1 MARVAIRT
9 ALAVAILLLA
19 GSIAAVLIFRSGWF
33 HERLRERIISEIET
47 STGGRVEMG
56 DFSFNWEHLTATIAP
71 LILHGTEPAGDPPL
85 LTVKSVT
92 LGLRV
97 VSMLERKVD
106 LASLYVEQP
115 VVQVVF
121 YPNGRT
127 NLPSPRIRN
136 PRNWAEDVLNF
147 GVGRYEIADGVL
159 DYSDRVIPLN
169 FHGEDLSLKMT
180 RGPLRGPGKGGYRG
194 ELAFRRSR
202 VMTAGFGPLDVDVAG
217 AFSFDQSSIDILRL
231 RVSTKDS
238 RADLT
243 GVLTNVRSPRG
254 TLKVKSTISIREAA
268 AIFQMPGGPLVGA
281 GKAAVEGQLAIG
293 FRAPSDFTFAGRVNA
308 QGLAYTLRGVKIED
322 ATLRAMVSVT
332 ADRLALSHVTMTA
345 IGATVTGSAELLHRR
360 DFHFDGN
367 FEGLTLAEA
376 AKFAGDRPLPWDGTL
391 SGSLDVDAALGQP
404 DARAHALMAIAP
416 IPGAPRIEGQ
426 VDAVFTQVSGDA
438 AAGDQAVASIHL
450 SGAHVATAAT
460 RMDVS
465 GTINGTLNLRVH
477 STNLDDLLPALA
489 WFDPAP
495 EQKATK
501 ALPVKLNRGSADFEG
516 TLSGAM
522 LPELSASPATRPVTN
537 DARLRGQLNVTS
549 ATVEGHAFDRFSASI
564 DATRREIQ
572 LTGATITRGNTQIE
586 GAGSITASQGSL
598 DSNTFSSAAIS
609 AQLRVRNAQ
618 LSEAAAE
625 FGNPWMV
632 STAVSGTAGATV
644 RLSGSMEQPEAEI
657 AVQIENPAAFGERF
671 DRLRADIR
679 TSPTSVEVSAGDADA
694 YGGKLRFQGSY
705 QHRMSAGKA
714 DWKNGTLRF
723 DVAAQGVAAAGID
736 RIAKL
741 GQNAGINAVINGGT
755 KIEGKATG
763 TARLVNNELTL
774 DSIDGNATARGL
786 IWNQQPLSDVVL
798 NAETRGGE
806 VAVHG
811 SGKIRDVNI
820 DAQGS
825 WKLAGDYPGS
835 ATLRFSRATVAT
847 LHDVFMAGGPLA
859 DTVLPFEGFIDGAR
873 ANISVA
879 LRKASDFR
887 AELTIDQVQLDP
899 RPAQTLRLGAQA
911 PDIAV
916 KNSKP
921 VTVDISSKE
930 ARIRS
935 ADFTARDT
943 TLEVTGAMP
952 IEASS
957 GAALNV
963 RGSVNLIVLQLLN
976 PDLAARGNATVQVSV
991 RGSLKDPQ
999 VNGRL
1004 ELKNASL
1011 YLSDLPNGVDNA
1023 NGAVIFDRNRATI
1036 EKLTAETGG
1045 GKITFTGFIGFGS
1058 TLVYRLQAVADK
1070 VRVRYPEDV
1079 STTFNATLALNG
1091 TSDASTV
1098 SGVVTMTRASF
1109 TPRADFA
1116 QVLAQAGRPVSAPVA
1131 ASDYVRGMQFDVRI
1145 ESGPNFE
1152 FQTSLARN
1160 LEAAIDLRLR
1170 GTPLRP
1176 VLLGSVSVNDGEVEM
1191 FGNRYTVNRGDI
1203 RFSNPVRVDPIFDM
1217 DLETKARSVT
1227 VNIAISG
1234 TMQKLNV
1241 NYSSDPPMQP
1251 REIIALL
1258 AVGRTP
1264 LETSGL
1270 NSTPSTASST
1280 SMNEAG
1286 ASLIG
1291 QAISAQLSSRLQRFF
1306 GSSRVKIDPSLSGVE
1321 YLPQARLTVEQQVSN
1336 EITLTYITNLN
1347 RTEEQIVEIEW
1358 DFSRK
1363 WSFVAT
1369 REASGLF
1376 GIDFTYRK
1384 RFK

>member
-1 MARVAIRT
+1 
-9 ALAVAILLLA
+9 
-19 GSIAAVLIFRSGWF
+19 
-33 HERLRERIISEIET
+33 
-47 STGGRVEMG
+47 
-56 DFSFNWEHLTATIAP
+56 
-71 LILHGTEPAGDPPL
+71 
-85 LTVKSVT
+85 
-92 LGLRV
+92 
-97 VSMLERKVD
+97 
-106 LASLYVEQP
+106 
-115 VVQVVF
+115 
-121 YPNGRT
+121 
-127 NLPSPRIRN
+127 
-136 PRNWAEDVLNF
+136 
-147 GVGRYEIADGVL
+147 
-159 DYSDRVIPLN
+159 
-169 FHGEDLSLKMT
+169 
-180 RGPLRGPGKGGYRG
+180 
-194 ELAFRRSR
+194 
-202 VMTAGFGPLDVDVAG
+202 
-217 AFSFDQSSIDILRL
+217 
-231 RVSTKDS
+231 
-238 RADLT
+238 
-243 GVLTNVRSPRG
+243 
-254 TLKVKSTISIREAA
+254 
-268 AIFQMPGGPLVGA
+268 
-281 GKAAVEGQLAIG
+281 
-293 FRAPSDFTFAGRVNA
+293 
-308 QGLAYTLRGVKIED
+308 
-322 ATLRAMVSVT
+322 
-332 ADRLALSHVTMTA
+332 
-345 IGATVTGSAELLHRR
+345 
-360 DFHFDGN
+360 
-367 FEGLTLAEA
+367 
-376 AKFAGDRPLPWDGTL
+376 
-391 SGSLDVDAALGQP
+391 
-404 DARAHALMAIAP
+404 
-416 IPGAPRIEGQ
+416 
-426 VDAVFTQVSGDA
+426 
-438 AAGDQAVASIHL
+438 
-450 SGAHVATAAT
+450 
-460 RMDVS
+460 
-465 GTINGTLNLRVH
+465 
-477 STNLDDLLPALA
+477 
-489 WFDPAP
+489 
-495 EQKATK
+495 
-501 ALPVKLNRGSADFEG
+501 
-516 TLSGAM
+516 
-522 LPELSASPATRPVTN
+522 
-537 DARLRGQLNVTS
+537 
-549 ATVEGHAFDRFSASI
+549 
-564 DATRREIQ
+564 
-572 LTGATITRGNTQIE
+572 
-586 GAGSITASQGSL
+586 
-598 DSNTFSSAAIS
+598 
-609 AQLRVRNAQ
+609 
-618 LSEAAAE
+618 
-625 FGNPWMV
+625 
-632 STAVSGTAGATV
+632 
-644 RLSGSMEQPEAEI
+644 MEQPEAEI
-657 AVQIENPAAFGERF
+657 AIQIENPAAFGEHF

-679 TSPTSVEVSAGDADA
+679 TTPTSVEVSAGDADA

-723 DVAAQGVAAAGID
+723 EVAAQGVAVS
-736 RIAKL
+736 RIGPVSKL
-741 GQNAGINAVINGGT
+741 MTNAVFNAGSNANA
-755 KIEGKATG
+755 KIDGKATG

-774 DSIDGNATARGL
+774 DSIDGDATARGL
-786 IWNQQPLSDVVL
+786 IWNQQPLSGVVL
-798 NAETRGGE
+798 NAETRGGD
-806 VAVHG
+806 VAVRG
-811 SGKIRDVNI
+811 GAKIRDVNI

-825 WKLAGDYPGS
+825 WKLAGDNPGS
-835 ATLRFSRATVAT
+835 ATVRFSRATVAT

-879 LRKASDFR
+879 LRKSSDFR

-899 RPAQTLRLGAQA
+899 RAAQTLRLGAQA
-911 PDIAV
+911 PDIVV

-952 IEASS
+952 LDASS

-976 PDLAARGNATVQVSV
+976 RDLAARGNATVQVSV

-999 VNGRL
+999 VNGRM

-1116 QVLAQAGRPVSAPVA
+1116 QILAQAGRPVSAPVA
-1131 ASDYVRGMQFDVRI
+1131 ASDYVKGIQFDVRI

-1160 LEAAIDLRLR
+1160 LEAEIDLRLR
-1170 GTPLRP
+1170 GTPIRP

-1234 TMQKLNV
+1234 TMQKLNI

-1291 QAISAQLSSRLQRFF
+1291 SGDLRAAIQPAATILRREPCQDRSHPEWRRIPAASAPDSRAAGFKRDHAHLHHQFEPHGRTDRADRVGFQPAMVLRGHARSERSVRNRFHLPKKIQMSASAAED
-1306 GSSRVKIDPSLSGVE
+1306 GRAAIAPPRHSRSTRFERHAADS
-1321 YLPQARLTVEQQVSN
+1321 ARRV
-1336 EITLTYITNLN
+1336 
-1347 RTEEQIVEIEW
+1347 RTGKAA
-1358 DFSRK
+1358 R
-1363 WSFVAT
+1363 
-1369 REASGLF
+1369 RGLLRCAARDRAWPDHF
-1376 GIDFTYRK
+1376 AAVHDRADGGAAGIAR
-1384 RFK
+1384 R